1 MIEAEASYPPMTGLT
16 STPEPALAALAPDA
30 PLLTGDDLLELGDI
44 GSCELLDGRLHAMTP
59 PGAEHGRVEGLMTW
73 HLMGFVQHHQ
83 RGYVLTGET
92 GIYIRRNPDTVRGMD
107 LAVISHQRA
116 PQGLGT
122 GYLTIAP
129 ELVVEIVSPSDR
141 WGEIEAKLTDYFS
154 IGVEQVWLVQ
164 PPTRSVYVYHSLN
177 ERTLL
182 TSDDTLHGTSILTG
196 FSVRVAALFGG

>member
-1 MIEAEASYPPMTGLT
+1 MIAT
-16 STPEPALAALAPDA
+16 EPTPDA

-44 GSCELLDGRLHAMTP
+44 GSCELLDGRLHPMTP

-73 HLMGFVQHHQ
+73 HLLGFVQQHQ
-83 RGYVLTGET
+83 LGYVLTGET
-92 GIYIRRNPDTVRGMD
+92 GIYIRRDPDTVRGMD

-116 PQGLGT
+116 PHGLDP

-141 WGEIEAKLTDYFS
+141 WGEIEAKLSDYFS

-164 PPTRSVYVYHSLN
+164 PRPMSVYIYQSLT

-182 TSDDTLHGTSILTG
+182 TRDDTLHGTGILTG
-196 FSVRVAALFGG
+196 FSVRVASLFGG

>member
-1 MIEAEASYPPMTGLT
+1 MIVLASTT
-16 STPEPALAALAPDA
+16 EPARAALAPAA
-30 PLLTGDDLLELGDI
+30 PLLTGDELLELGDI
-44 GSCELLDGRLHAMTP
+44 GCCELLDGRLHAMTP

-92 GIYIRRNPDTVRGMD
+92 GIYIRRDPDTVRGMD

-116 PQGLGT
+116 PDGLGV

-129 ELVVEIVSPSDR
+129 ELVVEILSPSDR
-141 WGEIEAKLTDYFS
+141 WGEIEAKLSDYFS

-164 PPTRSVYVYHSLN
+164 PRTTSVYVYRSLT

-182 TSDDTLHGTSILTG
+182 TSEDTLHGTGILAG
-196 FSVRVAALFGG
+196 FSVRVATLFGG

>member
-1 MIEAEASYPPMTGLT
+1 MLPTTTAIPPIVASEP
-16 STPEPALAALAPDA
+16 TPAA

-182 TSDDTLHGTSILTG
+182 TSDDTLHGTGILTG